1 MEKQEQD
8 IEPRYMTSTKKHYY
22 LASVN
27 ENVNQLVK
35 EEIDELT
42 RVLIDLKSQY
52 DIIRRESI
60 DKKNQTDELCK
71 KIDSLQKMDKK
82 SKKKIDDTNQQ
93 SEDLASSIKEKK
105 TRLNE
110 CIYEMK
116 TLQSTIAKLK
126 QDNFLVQKKIMENE
140 NITKRLMNHFQKEHF
155 KETQLK
161 EKKNKVFS
169 QITDQTRK
177 NEFENDEQ
185 NLQLQYY
192 RTIIEQKKCLL
203 EVMMREK
210 KDKKK

>member
-71 KIDSLQKMDKK
+71 KIDSLKKINKK
-82 SKKKIDDTNQQ
+82 SKKKIDDANQQ
-93 SEDLASSIKEKK
+93 SEDLANSIKAKK

-116 TLQSTIAKLK
+116 ILQSTIAKLK
-126 QDNFLVQKKIMENE
+126 QDNFLVQKKIMENG
-140 NITKRLMNHFQKEHF
+140 NITKRLMNDFQREHF

-169 QITDQTRK
+169 QITNQTRK

-192 RTIIEQKKCLL
+192 RTIIEQKKN
-203 EVMMREK
+203 VY
-210 KDKKK
+210 